1 MVLDYSH
8 FDKPFDFILA
18 DKYIREAYQKVCNEN
33 PDSNILINITSS
45 TTQMTSALY
54 LLAATETERC
64 LTLIQVLTPE
74 KAGNITKPVGI
85 DYDIEYEWNNL
96 LDNLIDDTDIENR
109 CLNITPDNARYHLAC
124 ESIKSHM
131 MHYDYNAALA
141 IAKYTRHLFDKRV
154 LKLLEAGVIRSSLFF
169 SEAKTLAAEAGYSFI
184 TVESSDANE
193 IFEYI
198 LYMKIK
204 KERKELTEFSRAIS
218 PLLTGL
224 FTAYLENVHKVDI
237 KKFCTYN
244 SRQGY
249 HVLRR
254 DKILPK
260 ECLLEYDSSRYGFTG
275 TFRDSPLS
283 CSNILPM
290 IKFYCVKSVN
300 YQEELKRAVRLREF
314 EENVRNEAAHQM
326 IGLTEKLMKEIYGFS
341 PEEILS
347 DIQYIFSVTFK
358 RYSKNINWESY
369 DEFNQAI
376 IDIL

>member
-1 MVLDYSH
+1 MTDTVFFSLIGKSDPTRGNYDGPFLHILRHYRPKKAYIFLTKEIYEYHKKDNRFVVLGNRVCPECQIMVLDYSH

-237 KKFCTYN
+237 KKFCN
-244 SRQGY
+244 M
-249 HVLRR
+249 
-254 DKILPK
+254 
-260 ECLLEYDSSRYGFTG
+260 F
-275 TFRDSPLS
+275 
-283 CSNILPM
+283 
-290 IKFYCVKSVN
+290 
-300 YQEELKRAVRLREF
+300 
-314 EENVRNEAAHQM
+314 
-326 IGLTEKLMKEIYGFS
+326 
-341 PEEILS
+341 
-347 DIQYIFSVTFK
+347 
-358 RYSKNINWESY
+358 
-369 DEFNQAI
+369 AI
-376 IDIL
+376 